1 MLKKFLFSV
10 TAFSIAFMEACSD
23 DSASDSLAGGTI
35 DPNSIAEASSSSC
48 APDEL
53 PIEMSSSNDIDT
65 VAVSSSSVKIIVEE
79 SSSSS
84 VKIIVEESSSSFV
97 DSKEVSSS
105 SIEDKDILPDPIP
118 VSSSSESSDT
128 INPNSPLVYCL
139 GEVYELDSSD
149 QKKDFGFTPSAQKY
163 VENDWVKV
171 TLIDVALEVPC
182 AASSRELFLKMLGN
196 GSQIQVKLESDTLYV
211 ADSRSDEKRNKRS
224 TYGCVCAARIEF
236 SLDKRYS
243 GFDYTVFN
251 RRDAF
256 PVEDLTPVSE
266 PPKQNK
272 QEGGFIWKILTG
284 IVAAPITAALSFA
297 LLACG
302 DDSSSTAPEPVADG
316 NGSAVEESSS
326 SELPPDTTCCKVTL
340 SSSSEEQ
347 SPSSV
352 SSSSNFD
359 VPLSSETCC
368 IDLSSSSQGE
378 KIVQRIDDI
387 FGTCRDKKV
396 DPMLDAALPP
406 VTYLGYEDGDDSATV
421 VVENVSMHCR
431 SISGTVSIIRQPIV
445 GNLHLSASGD
455 TLYMIQYSLD
465 TVSAEP
471 DCICDSRL
479 IFKVKADPAIINA
492 TVFVAV
498 RDGDYGNRIVF
509 LNRPRRIWN

>member
-1 MLKKFLFSV
+1 MLKKFALVVS
-10 TAFSIAFMEACSD
+10 SISSIFMVACS
-23 DSASDSLAGGTI
+23 SDTVAGGTI
-35 DPNSIAEASSSSC
+35 DPNSIAEISSSSEISSSAV
-48 APDEL
+48 APD
-53 PIEMSSSNDIDT
+53 MG
-65 VAVSSSSVKIIVEE
+65 E

-84 VKIIVEESSSSFV
+84 NSADIVTESSSSAKIIVEESSSSFV

-105 SIEDKDILPDPIP
+105 SIEDKGLVPDPIP

-272 QEGGFIWKILTG
+272 QEGGFI
-284 IVAAPITAALSFA
+284 
-297 LLACG
+297 
-302 DDSSSTAPEPVADG
+302 
-316 NGSAVEESSS
+316 
-326 SELPPDTTCCKVTL
+326 
-340 SSSSEEQ
+340 
-347 SPSSV
+347 
-352 SSSSNFD
+352 
-359 VPLSSETCC
+359 
-368 IDLSSSSQGE
+368 
-378 KIVQRIDDI
+378 
-387 FGTCRDKKV
+387 
-396 DPMLDAALPP
+396 
-406 VTYLGYEDGDDSATV
+406 
-421 VVENVSMHCR
+421 
-431 SISGTVSIIRQPIV
+431 
-445 GNLHLSASGD
+445 
-455 TLYMIQYSLD
+455 
-465 TVSAEP
+465 
-471 DCICDSRL
+471 
-479 IFKVKADPAIINA
+479 
-492 TVFVAV
+492 
-498 RDGDYGNRIVF
+498 
-509 LNRPRRIWN
+509 